1 MSGLR
6 TSRRAFLGSSA
17 AALAVFGGGAAPGGK
32 VLRWRFTPGETIRY
46 ATTQRATH
54 RVAAS
59 ENSPATEFASS
70 RSIDLSWKVEAV
82 DAQGV
87 ASLIERID
95 RLRMKSESPRGEV
108 TEFDSASEKDPPTM
122 SQAAAA
128 TMRAAVARTLLVKMN
143 SQGAVLERKA
153 LPAARGEADKDKS
166 PGKDRS
172 SPSPAQEPPAP
183 MLWRIALP
191 EGPVA
196 PGKTWTEAAATTSP
210 LMGPVT
216 LESRFRYEGSETRDG
231 RTLEKITF
239 STRMKPRKEQAP
251 KPFQVSQ
258 QESEGAYYFD
268 NAAGRMVEMTTKTKL
283 KMSVSESGKKT
294 LEQSNE
300 IEQRFELKPAE
311 AGGPAPQGVTAPIPE
326 VGRRGRRGGNGPSR
340 RLPG

>member
-1 MSGLR
+1 MSTLVRSLCGACLASLAL
-6 TSRRAFLGSSA
+6 TAFA
-17 AALAVFGGGAAPGGK
+17 AGAAPGGK
-32 VLRWRFTPGETIRY
+32 VLRWRFTPGETLRY
-46 ATTQRATH
+46 AMTQRATH

-70 RSIDLSWKVEAV
+70 QSIDLSWKVEAV

-95 RLRMKSESPRGEV
+95 RLRMKSESPQGVV

-128 TMRAAVARTLLVKMN
+128 TMRAVVARTFLVKM
-143 SQGAVLERKA
+143 SPQGAILERKP
-153 LPAARGEADKDKS
+153 LTSARSEADKRKDKDKS
-166 PGKDRS
+166 SAKDRS

-183 MLWRIALP
+183 MLWRVALP

-196 PGKTWTEAAATTSP
+196 PGKTWTEAATTTSP
-210 LMGPVT
+210 LMGPAT

-239 STRMKPRKEQAP
+239 RVRMKPRGEPAP
-251 KPFQVSQ
+251 KAFQVSQ

-268 NAAGRMVEMTTKTKL
+268 NAAGRMVEMQTKTRL
-283 KMSVSESGKKT
+283 KMSVSEAGKKT
-294 LEQSNE
+294 LEQTNE

-311 AGGPAPQGVTAPIPE
+311 A
-326 VGRRGRRGGNGPSR
+326 N
-340 RLPG
+340 

>member
-1 MSGLR
+1 MSGFR

-32 VLRWRFTPGETIRY
+32 VLRWRFTPGETLRY

-70 RSIDLSWKVEAV
+70 QSIDLSWKVEAV

-87 ASLIERID
+87 ASLIERIE
-95 RLRMKSESPRGEV
+95 RLRMKSESPQGVV

-128 TMRAAVARTLLVKMN
+128 TMRAIVARTFLVKM
-143 SQGAVLERKA
+143 SPQGAILERKP
-153 LPAARGEADKDKS
+153 LTSARSEADKGKDKDKS
-166 PGKDRS
+166 SAKDRS

-183 MLWRIALP
+183 MSWRIALP

-196 PGKTWTEAAATTSP
+196 PGKTWTETATTASP
-210 LMGPVT
+210 LMGPAT
-216 LESRFRYEGSETRDG
+216 LESRYRYEGSETRDG

-239 STRMKPRKEQAP
+239 SVRMKPRGEQAP
-251 KPFQVSQ
+251 KGFQVSQ

-268 NAAGRMVEMTTKTKL
+268 NAAGRMVEMQTKTRL

-294 LEQSNE
+294 LEQTNE
-300 IEQRFELKPAE
+300 IEQRFELKPPE
-311 AGGPAPQGVTAPIPE
+311 A
-326 VGRRGRRGGNGPSR
+326 N
-340 RLPG
+340 